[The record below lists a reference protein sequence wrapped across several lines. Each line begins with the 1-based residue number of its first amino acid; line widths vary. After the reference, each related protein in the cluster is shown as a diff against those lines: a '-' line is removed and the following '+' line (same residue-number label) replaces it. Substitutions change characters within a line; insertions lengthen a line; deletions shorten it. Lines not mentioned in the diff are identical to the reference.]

1 MQYSLTE
8 SDSCCSRFYNAT
20 VKEVIE
26 IIENQNFNRFIIGNN
41 ENRLRTHFDVY
52 KEGFSFNKLLLI
64 RNYTSDELSEII
76 QYCID
81 SDKIQYGN
89 FKEWLF
95 MLNMK
100 LIINTDKQYWIKE
113 NNKNGVFLSKTED
126 TTYYYV
132 IPEPENINTFEND
145 DGSTR
150 IVCEAKEVE
159 TRKGYTTEF
168 NNMIRFK
175 PKKFEKAKL
184 LIVEKWKMEIVNSI

>member
-89 FKEWLF
+89 FKE
-95 MLNMK
+95 
-100 LIINTDKQYWIKE
+100 
-113 NNKNGVFLSKTED
+113 
-126 TTYYYV
+126 
-132 IPEPENINTFEND
+132 
-145 DGSTR
+145 
-150 IVCEAKEVE
+150 
-159 TRKGYTTEF
+159 
-168 NNMIRFK
+168 
-175 PKKFEKAKL
+175 
-184 LIVEKWKMEIVNSI
+184 